1 MKKTSHLL
9 IDESPLMVLPSLAA
23 RIGLNEAI
31 VLQQIQYWTRVSG
44 KVRNGRTWIYNSAK
58 DWQAQ
63 FPFWSVRTVERIV
76 ASLREKGLILTANY
90 NAAKFDKTLWYSIDY
105 DAVSVASIPTTCRDD
120 ADNMAVS
127 YSDNLSVPI
136 PETTEITTETQKHT
150 RGAARAS
157 FPATHY
163 EAVENAFSAA
173 YRDKT
178 RQPHSWTLPGRSISA
193 GRAALRDLFA
203 AGRTPEELAA
213 LAARYVRDVA
223 DGRYRRFTVAA
234 FCASVPDM
242 EAGIVTGKAEKRA
255 LAAYDADWRD
265 R

>member
-23 RIGLNEAI
+23 RIGINEAI
-31 VLQQIQYWTRVSG
+31 VLQQIQYWTRISG

-63 FPFWSVRTVERIV
+63 FPFWSVRTIERVI
-76 ASLREKGLILTANY
+76 ASLREKGLILTANF

-105 DAVSVASIPTTCRDD
+105 DAVSVVSMPTNCRDD
-120 ADNMAVS
+120 ADKMADS
-127 YSDNLSVPI
+127 YSDNMSEPI
-136 PETTEITTETQKHT
+136 PEITENTAETKKNT
-150 RGAARAS
+150 RDNARAS

-203 AGRTPEELAA
+203 SGRTPDELAA
-213 LAARYVRDVA
+213 LAGRYVAEIA
-223 DGRYRRFTVAA
+223 DGRYRRYTVAA
-234 FCASVPDM
+234 FCAAVPDM
-242 EAGIVTGKAEKRA
+242 EAGIVTDKAERRA